1 MRKSRWVAV
10 LTAVVLAFGGQLAAA
25 ADHIDGPQAA
35 ADPAADITDAFA
47 WMTPDA
53 SKVILVMDLTRNAD
67 VGSKFSDSVQYVFH
81 TTSSASFGATASA
94 DVPVICQFDPQQRV
108 ECWAGDAAYVTGDAS
123 SLSGISSS
131 NGRLRVFTGLRNDP
145 FFFNLQGLRNAVAG
159 IKAAAAGLTFTNG
172 CPNNLTDVQVGGL
185 VATLAAQQPADAAAV
200 PPCSAT
206 VKDCFAGFNVMALV
220 VQVDKTLVVNGT
232 DTFLSV
238 WASTHAAP

>member
-10 LTAVVLAFGGQLAAA
+10 LTAVVLAFGGQLASA

-123 SLSGISSS
+123 SLSGITSS

-145 FFFNLQGLRNAVAG
+145 FFFNLPGFRASCRIVTG
-159 IKAAAAGLTFTNG
+159 AASSLTFDAAGCPALDVPTSTALVTQLNSAPDGGPAADGFANFNVIAIVIEVDKSILTTNG
-172 CPNNLTDVQVGGL
+172 PILS
-185 VATLAAQQPADAAAV
+185 VAT
-200 PPCSAT
+200 AT
-206 VKDCFAGFNVMALV
+206 Y
-220 VQVDKTLVVNGT
+220 QR
-232 DTFLSV
+232 
-238 WASTHAAP
+238 